1 MLVTMTWLKLCDS
14 EHSLAVH
21 CMAFRGGSAAAAPAA
36 RERSRSAR
44 ANKQKDLGIDLTI
57 ALQTG
62 IGICHDFTKKN
73 YNSCRERQKCRLLH
87 VKGTRL
93 YQNAGLELAKQIAN
107 DAAIAHILIRVCIR
121 IWAKREAIRAS
132 IILMLE

>member
-1 MLVTMTWLKLCDS
+1 MADR
-14 EHSLAVH
+14 ESL
-21 CMAFRGGSAAAAPAA
+21 FSAPTA
-36 RERSRSAR
+36 RERSRSVR
-44 ANKQKDLGIDLTI
+44 ANKQKDLGIDLTT

-93 YQNAGLELAKQIAN
+93 YQSVGLELANQIAN
-107 DAAIAHILIRVCIR
+107 DASIAHILVRVCI
-121 IWAKREAIRAS
+121 
-132 IILMLE
+132 